1 MALANVN
8 LKFGINLESFRSGL
22 QKVEK
27 SLDATGKKM
36 QQIGQNMSMY
46 ITLPVAAIGAA
57 SLKAASDAEETFS
70 KFDTVFRDIQ
80 GSAETAFQTLRTE
93 YGLSSTAAKQMLGD
107 TGDLLTGFGFSQQG
121 ALDLS
126 MEVQKLAVDLASFT
140 NYSGGAKGASEAL
153 TKALLG
159 EREQLKSLGIAI
171 MEEDVKRQVALN
183 TKNGIVHATDREAKA
198 YATLQLAVQQSG
210 NAIGDYARTSGSFAN
225 QSRLLRERITDLSV
239 ELGSVFLPLATK
251 IVSAVT
257 GAVEWFSK
265 LDSGV
270 KTTIAVTTALVA
282 ALGPLL
288 IGLGFLTSNIIP
300 MLVGGFKFVSVAV
313 AGISTPILATAAAI
327 AAGAVLIYTNWDSI
341 VKFFKGPQ
349 MTGLFNEITNA
360 FKEFKSYITEFYN
373 TVIQPFLIG
382 AWEEVKSIWSAV
394 GPVLV
399 DTIAGAFNRVITV
412 VKSFFQ
418 ILSGVF
424 KTLRGLLTLDWKLIW
439 EGLKTIF
446 SAVWNGII
454 DLFKS
459 NVKQLSSLLARAL
472 DMIGLDSWSS
482 SVKSFSDSIV
492 IENKKTEQSFTDLT
506 TSVTDTQKAIASI
519 GQVSTGNILPA
530 EGGGINRQ
538 EQSGISAAKSALDNS
553 LKLPTQIRGISDRV
567 REGTSGIYDTMAS
580 FNNDINGLIGGSISG
595 AFMSLG
601 SAIGEAMATG
611 GNVFAAVGKSIL
623 SSLGGFL
630 GQLGRMMI
638 EYGTMALVKA
648 KLDASIAVPGAGFV
662 TGPMAIA
669 AGVALLALSTAIGSF
684 ASGKGKGASSGGGA
698 LGGAT
703 SLPARAMGGSVQM
716 GQPYLVGERGPELFT
731 PSGFGSITNA
741 RSTAGM
747 GMGGGT
753 IHITGTLVGEG
764 RQLKA
769 VFDDY
774 VRTTGRTT

>member
-198 YATLQLAVQQSG
+198 YATLQLALQQSG

-265 LDSGV
+265 LDGSI
-270 KTTIAVTTALVA
+270 KAIIAVVA
-282 ALGPLL
+282 ALAAAIGPLL
-288 IGLGFLTSNIIP
+288 IGFGFLVSNIIP
-300 MLVGGFKFVSVAV
+300 MLKAGWVAVTAVMTPLVLKIAAITAAV
-313 AGISTPILATAAAI
+313 AGLILV
-327 AAGAVLIYTNWDSI
+327 GKGVYDSWGT
-341 VKFFKGPQ
+341 VSKFFGQ
-349 MTGLFNEITNA
+349 MWEKIKLFFIQGVANTLKTFNKFTSIIGLDF
-360 FKEFKSYITEFYN
+360 S
-373 TVIQPFLIG
+373 
-382 AWEEVKSIWSAV
+382 
-394 GPVLV
+394 
-399 DTIAGAFNRVITV
+399 DTIAKMETDA
-412 VKSFFQ
+412 K
-418 ILSGVF
+418 
-424 KTLRGLLTLDWKLIW
+424 
-439 EGLKTIF
+439 
-446 SAVWNGII
+446 GI
-454 DLFKS
+454 K
-459 NVKQLSSLLARAL
+459 AAL
-472 DMIGLDSWSS
+472 DAEPMVSFGDVVSDIGKNIMNTFSS
-482 SVKSFSDSIV
+482 IKNSVMGTKEEVMNTND
-492 IENKKTEQSFTDLT
+492 ELANAQ
-506 TSVTDTQKAIASI
+506 AS
-519 GQVSTGNILPA
+519 TA
-530 EGGGINRQ
+530 GGGGGGSGINRQ
-538 EQSGISAAKSALDNS
+538 QQSGISAAKSALDNS

-567 REGTSGIYDTMAS
+567 REGTAAIYDTMLS
-580 FNNDINGLIGGSISG
+580 FNNDINSLIGGSISG
-595 AFMSLG
+595 AFMNLAG
-601 SAIGEAMATG
+601 SIGEAMATG
-611 GNVFAAVGKSIL
+611 GNIFAAVGKSIL
-623 SSLGGFL
+623 SSLGAFL
-630 GQLGRMMI
+630 GQLGKMMI

-648 KLDASIAVPGAGFV
+648 KLDASLAVPGAGFV

-669 AGVALLALSTAIGSF
+669 AGLALIALSSAIGSF
-684 ASGKGKGASSGGGA
+684 ASGKGKGGASSGGGA

-747 GMGGGT
+747 GMTQEIKVMVQGM
-753 IHITGTLVGEG
+753 LSG
-764 RQLKA
+764 RDIYISGQEYL
-769 VFDDY
+769 
-774 VRTTGRTT
+774 RQSGRTT